1 MRAFF
6 AAALS
11 LSLLAPP
18 ALAAQ
23 GEETEAGDTAEVDKD
38 ASGPLRD
45 RIRPVSGHVF
55 LHKGRFEISP
65 LASVSLKDPFF
76 TKYVFG
82 AALLYHPWETVAIG
96 VRGAY
101 SIPTVSSVLNICS
114 GAGCGPPIMN
124 DITGRAPGE
133 ITLFAG
139 ADVYWAPIYGKIS
152 LLAEQF
158 LHFDLY
164 GLVGAAVVQ
173 YHGPT
178 DTGGAAML
186 APAADIGLG
195 ARVFVNRWLTA
206 RAEIRDV
213 AHFEELAGTN
223 NLSQQ
228 HQLLVELGVSFFFP
242 LSFSED

>member
-1 MRAFF
+1 MRALF
-6 AAALS
+6 ACALS

-18 ALAAQ
+18 ALAA
-23 GEETEAGDTAEVDKD
+23 EENEAGDTSEVDKD

-45 RIRPVSGHVF
+45 RIRPVSGHLF

-65 LASVSLKDPFF
+65 LASVSVKDPFF

-101 SIPTVSSVLNICS
+101 SIPTVSGALNICS
-114 GAGCGPPIMN
+114 DNGCRPPTMA
-124 DITGRAPGE
+124 DIHERAPGE
-133 ITLFAG
+133 ITLLGG

-164 GLVGAAVVQ
+164 GLAGASVVQ
-173 YHGPT
+173 YQGPI
-178 DTGGAAML
+178 DAGGGALL
-186 APAADIGLG
+186 APAVDLGLG
-195 ARVFVNRWLTA
+195 ARVFVTRWLTA
-206 RAEIRDV
+206 RFEIRDV
-213 AHFEELAGTN
+213 AHFEDLAGTDK
-223 NLSQQ
+223 LSQQ

-242 LSFSED
+242 MSVSED